1 MIYPIVVKGKTKKQV
16 TKLNL
21 SGCNLS
27 SIPENIIEYPNLT
40 KLVLSNNKIKV
51 IPSNII
57 ELNKLRVL
65 DLANNE
71 IKVLHSAVFKL
82 PKLKTLNLYG
92 NQIVK
97 FPKQVMRSGLQKI
110 IVGNNPI
117 DDNELESLKEKF
129 DVIHSR
135 TNSAKDQ
142 IKGID
147 IIATDSVKTKT
158 QTKPQED
165 YMEKKHHIFISYSRK
180 DKKWLT
186 RVKTHLKPLSNY
198 YCIEEWDDQKLR
210 PSDKWEEEITKALN
224 NATIAILLF
233 SADFMASD
241 FITNKELQP
250 LLEKANNN
258 GVKIIPVMV
267 SPCALLK
274 ESGLD
279 KYQGSNDPKKTF
291 IEMSEGE
298 VERTLAE
305 FVERIKSFF
314 KEEP

>member
-1 MIYPIVVKGKTKKQV
+1 MKYPIEIKGKTKKQV

-21 SGCNLS
+21 SGCNLDC
-27 SIPENIIEYPNLT
+27 IPENIIDYPNLT

-51 IPSNII
+51 IPGYI
-57 ELNKLRVL
+57 LKLKKLKVL
-65 DLANNE
+65 DLANND

-97 FPKQVMRSGLQKI
+97 FPQQAMTSGLQKI
-110 IVGNNPI
+110 IVVNNPI
-117 DDNELESLKEKF
+117 DDIELERLKAKF
-129 DVIHSR
+129 DVVFSGTNPESNLVKENER
-135 TNSAKDQ
+135 TSTDSAKD
-142 IKGID
+142 I
-147 IIATDSVKTKT
+147 TRTKL
-158 QTKPQED
+158 QEEHL
-165 YMEKKHHIFISYSRK
+165 EKKHRIFISYSHK
-180 DKKWLT
+180 DKKWLI

-250 LLEKANNN
+250 LLEKANKK
-258 GVKIIPVMV
+258 GVKIIPIMV

-279 KYQGSNDPKKTF
+279 KYQGSNDPKKTLL
-291 IEMSEGE
+291 EMNDGE
-298 VERTLAE
+298 VERTLAD
-305 FVERIKSFF
+305 FVEKIKPFF
-314 KEEP
+314 N